1 MHAAQF
7 PTRGRLAVDPH
18 AVRAALGQRRI
29 LRLPLDGRGS
39 QRRRTDQRDARGFAH
54 ARIVDRAQADLR
66 PDAGGVAERER
77 DPGSGLVRVLH
88 EARRILASRRTTA
101 HSGATLSARPS
112 GSYLASLQAFRG
124 LAAALVVFDHLHFHS
139 EMRQGPGLLPAAFL
153 YGHLGVDFFFV
164 LSGFIIQHVHGAD
177 AGHRERAGDY
187 AWRRFA
193 RIWPLLAALT
203 TLKLVYM
210 AVSGAGVRDEKFS
223 PLVIATSYLC
233 LPLPGWPE
241 TGWPVLDVAWT
252 LRHEALFYTVFLVPI
267 VFGARTWRW
276 VASTWIAL
284 IAARLVLGVAA
295 PEQRVP
301 FPLDFVA
308 HPLNL
313 EFLLGIGVAIAVERW
328 PARGGRAQI
337 ELLLGTALC
346 ALGVAGYA
354 EIEGPLRDGLR
365 IVLALGLA
373 LLIHASVEL
382 ERAGALR
389 LPRALAYVGDA
400 SYSLYLWHGFAIG
413 ALLAL
418 WPSLPAPLSDW
429 PRGWLVL
436 TFVVS
441 FASSLAVYRWLEQPL
456 TRLVR
461 RLRPQAR
468 R

>member
-1 MHAAQF
+1 MRASVSRSAQDSSH
-7 PTRGRLAVDPH
+7 PAQ
-18 AVRAALGQRRI
+18 RARI
-29 LRLPLDGRGS
+29 LC
-39 QRRRTDQRDARGFAH
+39 
-54 ARIVDRAQADLR
+54 
-66 PDAGGVAERER
+66 
-77 DPGSGLVRVLH
+77 
-88 EARRILASRRTTA
+88 
-101 HSGATLSARPS
+101 ATLSARPN

-124 LAAALVVFDHLHFHS
+124 LAAAVVVFDHLHFHS
-139 EMRQGPGLLPAAFL
+139 ALRQGPGLLPDAFL

-241 TGWPVLDVAWT
+241 SGWPVLDVAWT
-252 LRHEALFYTVFLVPI
+252 LRHEALFYAAFLVPI
-267 VFGARTWRW
+267 VCGARAWRW
-276 VASTWIAL
+276 LVGGWVAL
-284 IAARLVLGVAA
+284 IGTRLALAVLAPQARI
-295 PEQRVP
+295 P

-313 EFLLGIGVAIAVERW
+313 EFLLGVGVAIAVERW
-328 PARGGRAQI
+328 PARGGRA
-337 ELLLGTALC
+337 LVGV
-346 ALGVAGYA
+346 ALGVALCAAGITGYA
-354 EIEGPLRDGLR
+354 KLTGPARDACR

-373 LLIHASVEL
+373 LAIHGSVEL
-382 ERAGALR
+382 ERTGR
-389 LPRALAYVGDA
+389 FRVPRALAYLGDA

-418 WPSLPAPLSDW
+418 WPALPAPFADW
-429 PRGWLVL
+429 PRAWLLV
-436 TFVVS
+436 TVVVS

-456 TRLVR
+456 TRLAR
-461 RLRPQAR
+461 RLRPRAAR
-468 R
+468 